1 MYIFLLLFA
10 VIFEILNICDSY
22 INCVEYILKI
32 KENEEC
38 SNSQRDL
45 ISVFGVIA
53 SVTFIP
59 FITLCFSIMISNK
72 EKAEKIDKEFAEF
85 KELSFFVISMPFGIW
100 NSQVINYQATFDK
113 FLWEHIPLLDFD
125 YCLCLVFNNKCFPS
139 YEFLLNG
146 ISYFDENKSA
156 EILLRNRS
164 NSLEYP
170 YFISDT
176 SGINNGKNQH
186 GTTQLSVLLQTNTFN
201 KSNEDNVILNE
212 NKNFIE
218 YFMNDITKKKEI
230 SFNINIRNRGI
241 KSFEKL
247 RNALSGE
254 LKFRFPL
261 FRTFFRHIID
271 KLQKT
276 KQYDIKLKLES
287 APYSI
292 NEKKTKFK
300 FNIVDI
306 DISKTKGRYYKN
318 QRKK

>member
-1 MYIFLLLFA
+1 M
-10 VIFEILNICDSY
+10 
-22 INCVEYILKI
+22 
-32 KENEEC
+32 
-38 SNSQRDL
+38 
-45 ISVFGVIA
+45 
-53 SVTFIP
+53 
-59 FITLCFSIMISNK
+59 
-72 EKAEKIDKEFAEF
+72 
-85 KELSFFVISMPFGIW
+85 
-100 NSQVINYQATFDK
+100 
-113 FLWEHIPLLDFD
+113 
-125 YCLCLVFNNKCFPS
+125 
-139 YEFLLNG
+139 
-146 ISYFDENKSA
+146 
-156 EILLRNRS
+156 
-164 NSLEYP
+164 
-170 YFISDT
+170 
-176 SGINNGKNQH
+176 
-186 GTTQLSVLLQTNTFN
+186 QTNTFN